1 MIFDTNVVS
10 EPLQAEPNEKVM
22 RWLDQ
27 QDLMSCFITAIN
39 AAELLAGVERLPI
52 GKKRQQLRSTVEHI
66 IENKFAG
73 RVLWDGYR
81 CHDRIYCTYTR
92 HAGRIP
98 RHPSLQSCGRQ
109 SHQSVDGRIIW
120 QRLSWAIYPFCFRI
134 IHVEGY

>member
-73 RVLWDGYR
+73 RVLSLDLVAARHFAVAIEKLHRQGLNGMDIDVMIASIALTHDMPVASRDTQPYR
-81 CHDRIYCTYTR
+81 A
-92 HAGRIP
+92 AGVRVINP
-98 RHPSLQSCGRQ
+98 
-109 SHQSVDGRIIW
+109 W
-120 QRLSWAIYPFCFRI
+120 T
-134 IHVEGY
+134 EE